1 MKSGMPGGHFTNMEM
16 GPELDKRDAIGPGRL
31 KQMLRSGLVLLCMSA
46 TVPATATLGEDVSS
60 VRADQ
65 AQTQGTLQIVNG
77 AKFAVHEIQ
86 MPSGTAVRQYVSPA
100 GMVFAVSWQ
109 GPTLP
114 DLQQVLGRY
123 FEQYSESVR
132 SRGAGTGPSLNQQS
146 GLVVQSGGHMRAF
159 FGRAYVEQMLPRG
172 VLPEEIQ

>member
-1 MKSGMPGGHFTNMEM
+1 
-16 GPELDKRDAIGPGRL
+16 
-31 KQMLRSGLVLLCMSA
+31 LVS
-46 TVPATATLGEDVSS
+46 VPAAATLGEDVTS

-65 AQTQGTLQIVNG
+65 TQMEATLQITSA
-77 AKFAVHEIQ
+77 AKFAVHEIHL
-86 MPSGTAVRQYVSPA
+86 PSGTVVKEYVSPA

-123 FEQYSESVR
+123 FEQYAGAVR
-132 SRGAGTGPSLNQQS
+132 SQKTGPGPRGTQGP

-159 FGRAYVEQMLPRG
+159 FGRAYVPQMLPRG
-172 VLPEEIQ
+172 VLAEEIQ

>member
-1 MKSGMPGGHFTNMEM
+1 LADLGEHDGMNR
-16 GPELDKRDAIGPGRL
+16 LIL
-31 KQMLRSGLVLLCMSA
+31 KQLRRSSLALAFLGVCA
-46 TVPATATLGEDVSS
+46 PAAATLGEEAGS

-65 AQTQGTLQIVNG
+65 AQLQGALEITSAG
-77 AKFAVHEIQ
+77 KFSVHEIRL
-86 MPSGTAVRQYVSPA
+86 PGGTVVRQYVSPA

-123 FEQYSESVR
+123 FEQYAEAAR
-132 SRGAGTGPSLNQQS
+132 TQGAAPRASQQP

-159 FGRAYVEQMLPRG
+159 VGKAYVPQMLPRG
-172 VLPEEIQ
+172 VSAAEIK